1 MRVYWIGADFDAG
14 LKGPLVLQRVATYPG
29 EFSPGPR
36 ATLSYRIVDD
46 PTGYRGVGIRQYP
59 IDLDDQTEAH
69 VLGEWNKSGTVRE
82 EVSIQG
88 RRAELLRL
96 RDTRYGE
103 VYMIRIDFEATTV
116 VVSDYLG
123 APPYTGRDAI
133 LRIAT
138 ALRPYDE

>member
-1 MRVYWIGADFDAG
+1 MD
-14 LKGPLVLQRVATYPG
+14 TYPG

-36 ATLSYRIVDD
+36 AALSYKIVDD
-46 PTGYRGVGIRQYP
+46 HTGYRGIGIRNYP
-59 IDLDDQTEAH
+59 IDEADQDEAH
-69 VLGEWNKSGTVRE
+69 IFGEWNKPDTVRE

-88 RRAELLRL
+88 RRAELRRL

-103 VYMIRIDFEATTV
+103 IYMIRIDFETTIV

-133 LRIAT
+133 LGIA
-138 ALRPYDE
+138 ASLRPYEK